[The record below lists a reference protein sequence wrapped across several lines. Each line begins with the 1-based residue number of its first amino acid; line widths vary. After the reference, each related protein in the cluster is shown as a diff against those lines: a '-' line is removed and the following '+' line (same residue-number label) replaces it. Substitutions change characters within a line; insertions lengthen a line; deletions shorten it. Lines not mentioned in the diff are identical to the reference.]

1 MAGLEAGTALT
12 AMEVARALYAGT
24 PENLMVGAAHNVL
37 VVLRA
42 LVRQGVVACSDVG
55 RPAHTS
61 TFTAMEPKA
70 MAAAMQP
77 HERL

>member
-1 MAGLEAGTALT
+1 MAGLTVGREVT
-12 AMEVARALYAGT
+12 AMSLARALYAGT
-24 PENLMVGAAHNVL
+24 PESLMEGAAHNVL

-61 TFTAMEPKA
+61 TFTAA
-70 MAAAMQP
+70 IHHP